1 MSGVKRT
8 RNSSELG
15 PRKHDGRKKEVSQNA
30 NCWLGSK
37 AEVKEKTPDEIRN
50 DSKRRRVQKEGEW
63 EIRRGNLE
71 ADDISGLEHVLQK
84 GIECQGCIIPDEDVR
99 RGHRAMR
106 LDGSVLM
113 KSRVIR
119 VQPVT
124 ELILHPDAIESYE
137 KLSPFARSNIEKNI
151 DEAERFQQFA
161 DILTPGNNEEEKN
174 EALYIH
180 LHL

>member
-15 PRKHDGRKKEVSQNA
+15 PRKHDDRKKEVSQNA
-30 NCWLGSK
+30 NRWLGSK
-37 AEVKEKTPDEIRN
+37 AVKEKTPEEIRN

-71 ADDISGLEHVLQK
+71 AFKCGSSSSSSSNV
-84 GIECQGCIIPDEDVR
+84 DVFDSATSTLR

-106 LDGSVLM
+106 LDGSARM
-113 KSRVIR
+113 KSQGRR

-137 KLSPFARSNIEKNI
+137 KLSPFARSNIEENI
-151 DEAERFQQFA
+151 DEAERFQQFV
-161 DILTPGNNEEEKN
+161 DILTPENDEEEKN
-174 EALYIH
+174 EGLYIC
-180 LHL
+180 LYF

>member
-15 PRKHDGRKKEVSQNA
+15 PRKHDDRNKEVSQNA
-30 NCWLGSK
+30 NWWLGSK
-37 AEVKEKTPDEIRN
+37 AVEEKTPEKIHN

-71 ADDISGLEHVLQK
+71 AFKCGSSISSSSSNV
-84 GIECQGCIIPDEDVR
+84 DVFDSATSTLR

-106 LDGSVLM
+106 LDGSARM
-113 KSRVIR
+113 KSQVRR

-137 KLSPFARSNIEKNI
+137 KLSPFARSNIEENI
-151 DEAERFQQFA
+151 DEAERFQQFV
-161 DILTPGNNEEEKN
+161 DILTPENDEEEKN
-174 EALYIH
+174 EGLYIC
-180 LHL
+180 LYF